1 MLKNINKI
9 FSIVGSTGS
18 TIADVI
24 DASGSGIKNGLDE
37 LTGSIKDWREES
49 RLERAKERILARNNT
64 IKELANK
71 MGISEDEARRLLTE
85 ELQD

>member
-49 RLERAKERILARNNT
+49 KLERAKEKILARAKA
-64 IKELANK
+64 IKSLAKELNV
-71 MGISEDEARRLLTE
+71 SEEEARKLLE
-85 ELQD
+85 KEMK